1 MNLQKNDSTTLGFFP
16 YFEFSGLPITHINFV
31 SASIQVFY
39 YILDSLKYLKFSL
52 KIRVRLKF
60 VGFSLRPNF
69 STIQK
74 IKVVGLI
81 KYLRDIEFTYK
92 LFNFKFPRT

>member
-52 KIRVRLKF
+52 KICVCLKF

-69 STIQK
+69 LTRQK
-74 IKVVGLI
+74 NLVVGLI
-81 KYLRDIEFTYK
+81 KFLLDIKFT
-92 LFNFKFPRT
+92 